1 MVLFIDTSS
10 KDFFAILF
18 ENGKIINNLKI
29 ENIITHSKF
38 IDEKIKDFLSKN
50 NINITNIDNF
60 AISVGPGSYTGIRV
74 GYSFIL
80 GICEALNKQII
91 TINLLESMKFYFK
104 DDNNI
109 CFPLINANNNNIYSI
124 INEQNVKININE
136 FKEIINSKFCNNNI
150 ILTSTD
156 YDLKNDFN
164 DLKNCK
170 FEYIEDIAK
179 ISIKFIN
186 KKLDNNEFSN
196 NYKYIIDYLDR

>member
-91 TINLLESMKFYFK
+91 TINLLESMKFYFEN
-104 DDNNI
+104 DNNI

-136 FKEIINSKFCNNNI
+136 FNKLINSKFCNNNI